1 MEKFAKMIEKL
12 CEASRRDYAN
22 PYDLKWPETLD
33 RDQWFFA
40 PELLSIHGT
49 DVYEKLS
56 EIDKKRLSFY
66 EAVNFFS
73 LNIHGEKPLT
83 EGLARRLYSKRNIS
97 LSSYLHHF
105 LDEENKHMIY
115 FAGFCFRYASKIY
128 PDKKMSIPQEY
139 APGEEDF
146 LFFAK
151 VLIFEEIVDIFNI
164 RMARDERLVPIA
176 REINRLH
183 HRDESRHLVFGREIV
198 VNLFNEYKDQW
209 SEETLQKI
217 RVYLAQYLLATWKEY
232 FNPEVYKDSNISDPY
247 ALTDRVFD
255 SSACRTRRTDISENC
270 IRFLLKNGILEKEPS
285 L

>member
-1 MEKFAKMIEKL
+1 MEKL

-33 RDQWFFA
+33 QNQWCFS
-40 PELLSIHGT
+40 PELISIYGT
-49 DVYEKLS
+49 DVYDKLS
-56 EIDKKRLSFY
+56 EADKKRLSFY

-73 LNIHGEKPLT
+73 LNIHGEKPLS
-83 EGLARRLYSKRNIS
+83 EGLAHRLYSKRNIS
-97 LSSYLHHF
+97 LSPYLHHF

-115 FAGFCFRYASKIY
+115 FASFCLRYAFKIY

-139 APGEEDF
+139 VAGEEDF
-146 LFFAK
+146 LFFVK

-164 RMARDERLVPIA
+164 RMSRDERLVPIA

-198 VNLFNEYKDQW
+198 VSLFKEYKDQW
-209 SEETLQKI
+209 SKETLQKI
-217 RVYLAQYLLATWKEY
+217 RIYLAQYLLATWKEY
-232 FNPEVYKDSNISDPY
+232 FNPEVYKDLNISDAY
-247 ALTDRVFD
+247 DLTDRFFD
-255 SSACRTRRTDISENC
+255 SPVCRTRRIEISANC
-270 IRFLLKNGILEKEPS
+270 ISFLLKNGILEKEPS